1 MTLKATPLNQTGFT
15 LVEIIAVL
23 IILSVLA
30 AIVVPRFID
39 LDTNARARAIDSGV
53 AELNGRESLS
63 WAKLK
68 ISENGYDLATGD
80 ESIWEMMRTSEAKP
94 YPYLGDDYI
103 WTSGPTAAGGSLR
116 FKEGPSVNLL
126 RTASEPKQPAFWTVQ

>member
-1 MTLKATPLNQTGFT
+1 MTLKATALNQKGFT

-53 AELNGRESLS
+53 AELNGRENLS
-63 WAKLK
+63 WANLK
-68 ISENGYDLATGD
+68 ITDGGYDLATGD
-80 ESIWEMMRTSEAKP
+80 DTIWEMMKTYA
-94 YPYLGDDYI
+94 
-103 WTSGPTAAGGSLR
+103 
-116 FKEGPSVNLL
+116 
-126 RTASEPKQPAFWTVQ
+126 